1 MSTSS
6 TSAAS
11 TQTRVGT
18 SYLFVPGDRPERFA
32 KAAASGADRIIIDL
46 EDAVAPA
53 SKPAARAA
61 ALEWLRTGA
70 PAMVRI
76 NGCDTP
82 WFHDDLRMLEDF
94 ATAGLMVPKADA
106 DVMAAVAA
114 AADTP
119 RAELVALVETVAGW
133 ASARQILATGPT
145 VRLAFGNI
153 DFALDSGLADGD
165 DTLAAVRAALVL
177 ESRLA
182 GKPAPIDGVSL
193 ELTDA
198 TVIARHAQ
206 QSKRWGFGGKLCIHP
221 RQVEAVNLAFRPS
234 PHDCDWARRVL
245 DAAGASGGAAVA
257 LDGKMIDRPVIERAR
272 RILAEAG

>member
-82 WFHDDLRMLEDF
+82 WFQDDLRMLEDF

-119 RAELVALVETVAGW
+119 RAELVALVETVTGW

-145 VRLAFGNI
+145 MRLAFGNI

-177 ESRLA
+177 ESHLA
-182 GKPAPIDGVSL
+182 GRPAPIDGVSL

-198 TVIARHAQ
+198 AVIARHAQ

-234 PHDCDWARRVL
+234 PQDCDWARRVL

>member
-1 MSTSS
+1 MSMSI
-6 TSAAS
+6 TSATSEQA
-11 TQTRVGT
+11 RVGK

-53 SKPAARAA
+53 GKPAARAA

-76 NGCDTP
+76 NGRDTP
-82 WFHDDLRMLEDF
+82 WFRDDLHMLEDF
-94 ATAGLMVPKADA
+94 AAAGLMVPKADA
-106 DVMAAVAA
+106 EVMAAVAA
-114 AADTP
+114 EAP

-153 DFALDSGLADGD
+153 DFALDSGLADSD
-165 DTLAAVRAALVL
+165 DTLAPVRAALVL

-198 TVIARHAQ
+198 ALIARHAQ

-234 PHDCDWARRVL
+234 PQDCDWARRVL
-245 DAAGASGGAAVA
+245 DAAGASAGAAVA

-272 RILAEAG
+272 RILAEAS